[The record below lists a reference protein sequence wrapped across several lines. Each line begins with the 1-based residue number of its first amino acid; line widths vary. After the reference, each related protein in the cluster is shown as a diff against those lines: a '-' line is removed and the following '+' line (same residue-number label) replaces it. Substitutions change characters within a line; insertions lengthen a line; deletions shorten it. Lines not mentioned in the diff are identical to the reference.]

1 MQEDECTMDELDN
14 TSAPSLLASA
24 LRSYILLKARTVLLQ
39 RAERSNSQYTSNG
52 FEAMSHLSHE
62 MLHDAMKGKDMATR
76 GYLRAQGVG
85 LQGYGTLHFATC
97 HHDYLRKTCGQH
109 VVCDSWQKMTLLQCN
124 RSMSIAL
131 HASCSVTDPTAN
143 DCPGTC

>member
-1 MQEDECTMDELDN
+1 MSARW
-14 TSAPSLLASA
+14 TSLTTPAGPSLLASA
-24 LRSYILLKARTVLLQ
+24 LRSYTLLKAKTVQLQ

-76 GYLRAQGVG
+76 SDLRAQGVG

-97 HHDYLRKTCGQH
+97 HHDYLRKICGQH
-109 VVCDSWQKMTLLQCN
+109 VVCDSWQKIDTPTMQQEHVYCSPRKLLC
-124 RSMSIAL
+124 
-131 HASCSVTDPTAN
+131 H
-143 DCPGTC
+143 